1 MGKRRKIGEFAI
13 IERYFAPLAAGA
25 PGALGLLDDAA
36 LLTLETGQTMVV
48 TTDTLIAGVHFR
60 LVDTPEDIA
69 AKVLR
74 VNLSD
79 LAAMGATPI
88 GYTLSAALTDIVDE
102 DWLARFTRSLAS
114 DQARYAINLV
124 GGDTV
129 ATPGPLS
136 FGVTAFGRVDA
147 GRELRRSSARPGD
160 LIYVSGTIGDAAL
173 GLMALRGELA
183 DIDAAL
189 SEFLI
194 DRYLRPRPRIELGRR
209 LVGQAH
215 AAADIS
221 DGLVAD
227 LGHITRASGLDAT
240 IEAFRAPLSP
250 AARAVLAVD
259 PAFMSIVLTGGDDYE
274 LVFTAPPRTASPL
287 SRLAN
292 EMGITLTRVGSIAE
306 EDDSERNGGR
316 VRVVDAAGREMALA
330 DGGYRH
336 F

>member
-1 MGKRRKIGEFAI
+1 MGKRRKISEFEI

-25 PGALGLLDDAA
+25 PGALGLIDDAA
-36 LLTLETGQTMVV
+36 LVALDAGQCMVV
-48 TTDTLIAGVHFR
+48 TTDTVIAGVHFR
-60 LVDTPEDIA
+60 PIDTPEDIA

-88 GYTLSAALTDIVDE
+88 SYTLSAALTDAVNE

-114 DQARYAINLV
+114 DQARYAITLV

-136 FGVTAFGRVDA
+136 FGVTAFGSVDE

-160 LIYVSGTIGDAAL
+160 LIFVSGTIGDAAL

-183 DIDAAL
+183 DLDSAL
-189 SEFLI
+189 AESLI
-194 DRYLRPRPRIELGRR
+194 DRYLRPRPRVELGRR
-209 LVGQAH
+209 LVGPAH

-227 LGHITRASGLDAT
+227 LGHIARASRVDAT
-240 IEAFRAPLSP
+240 LEAFRVPLS
-250 AARAVLAVD
+250 AAGRAVLEGT
-259 PAFMSIVLTGGDDYE
+259 PALMNTVLTGGDDYE
-274 LVFTAPPRTASPL
+274 LVFTVPPQSAPLLP
-287 SRLAN
+287 RLAN
-292 EMGITLTRVGSIAE
+292 ELGVALTRVGSVAE
-306 EDDSERNGGR
+306 GDGAR
-316 VRVVDAAGREMALA
+316 VRVVGAAGHEMAVTEA
-330 DGGYRH
+330 GYRH